1 MPKRAASALA
11 PALQIERRAGEPL
24 HRQIYFAI
32 RQAILNGSLRPGV
45 RLPATRGLARQLAVS
60 RNTVM
65 SAFEQLHAEGYVDG
79 RVGAGSFVSH
89 RLPAVVPGARA
100 RTGQSSVRRPA
111 RPGPSAR
118 GARLAGLD
126 RGRTRARPFSPGV
139 PELEQFPFDDWAR
152 LLARRWRR
160 PRRAFL
166 VGGDPA
172 GYRPL
177 CQAIADYLASA
188 RAVACRPEQVIVVS
202 GTQQALDLAA
212 RVLIDPGDPVWI
224 EEPGYPPTRAV
235 LVAAG
240 ARPVPV
246 PVDDEGLSVVR
257 GRSLE
262 PAARLI
268 AVSPSHQFPLGV
280 TMSLQRRLQL
290 LEWARAA
297 SGFVLED
304 DYDSEYRYAGR
315 PLAAL
320 QGLDRD
326 GRVIYVGT
334 MSKVMFPGLRVGY
347 MVVPEQLIDAF
358 LAVRALVDAH
368 PSSIAQAALVDF
380 IGEGHLAAHIRRM
393 RALYAE
399 RQAVLISAVRERL
412 GERLAVAPSA
422 AGMHLVGRLAPGPDD
437 RAVAQAA
444 GEAGVEAPAL
454 SSYYDGPAA
463 AQGLLLGYAGVPEPA
478 IAPAVARL
486 TMAIERA
493 GPGANRH
500 HVG

>member
-1 MPKRAASALA
+1 
-11 PALQIERRAGEPL
+11 
-24 HRQIYFAI
+24 
-32 RQAILNGSLRPGV
+32 
-45 RLPATRGLARQLAVS
+45 
-60 RNTVM
+60 
-65 SAFEQLHAEGYVDG
+65 
-79 RVGAGSFVSH
+79 
-89 RLPAVVPGARA
+89 
-100 RTGQSSVRRPA
+100 
-111 RPGPSAR
+111 
-118 GARLAGLD
+118 
-126 RGRTRARPFSPGV
+126 
-139 PELEQFPFDDWAR
+139 
-152 LLARRWRR
+152 
-160 PRRAFL
+160 
-166 VGGDPA
+166 
-172 GYRPL
+172 
-177 CQAIADYLASA
+177 
-188 RAVACRPEQVIVVS
+188 VIVVS

-240 ARPVPV
+240 ARPVAV
-246 PVDDEGLSVVR
+246 PVDDEGLSVVE
-257 GRSLE
+257 GRRLE

-268 AVSPSHQFPLGV
+268 AVSPSHQFPLGI
-280 TMSLQRRLQL
+280 TMSLQRRLEL
-290 LEWARAA
+290 LDWARAA
-297 SGFVLED
+297 GGFVLED

-399 RQAVLISAVRERL
+399 RQALLVGAIRERL

-422 AGMHLVGRLAPGPDD
+422 AGMHLVGWLPGGAED
-437 RAVAQAA
+437 RAIANAA
-444 GEAGVEAPAL
+444 AEAGVEAPAL
-454 SSYYDGPAA
+454 SSYYHGPAA
-463 AQGLLLGYAGVPEPA
+463 ARGLLLGYAGVPGPA
-478 IAPAVARL
+478 IGPAVARL
-486 TMAIERA
+486 ALAVERGLGRERDRPA
-493 GPGANRH
+493 G
-500 HVG
+500 